1 MSVLWF
7 GPAIALVI
15 GAIAIAKQVAVVGS
29 LAVETESALAE
40 AGEVLSIVSVEQ
52 GDFDAVLGRLGVA
65 AGLVGG
71 PWRATSTSARLM
83 RRWWGQGRPL
93 QPAADDVPLLP

>member
-15 GAIAIAKQVAVVGS
+15 GAIAIAKQVVVVRS
-29 LAVETESALAE
+29 LAAETESALAE
-40 AGEVLSIVSVEQ
+40 AGEVLSIVSIEQ
-52 GDFDAVLGRLGVA
+52 GGFDIVLGRLGVA
-65 AGLVGG
+65 ASSIGG

-83 RRWWGQGRPL
+83 GRWWRQGRPQQL
-93 QPAADDVPLLP
+93 DADDVPSLP